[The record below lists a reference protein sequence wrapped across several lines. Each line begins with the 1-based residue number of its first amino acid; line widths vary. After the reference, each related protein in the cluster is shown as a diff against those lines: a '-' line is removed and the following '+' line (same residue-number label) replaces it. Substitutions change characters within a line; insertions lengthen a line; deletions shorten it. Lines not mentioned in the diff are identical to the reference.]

1 MTASASAES
10 TLMFTEART
19 ANEFVA
25 AQFDAIAGDVQAVIG
40 EIARRD
46 VRFVAT
52 CGRGSSDHAAMFAK
66 YLIESRVGLP
76 TLSFAPSVFSV
87 YEKQVRLDDALFLTI
102 SQSGR
107 SPDLVR
113 CTERARESGAFVV
126 ALVNDASS
134 PVAQAANVV
143 IDMGAAEERSV
154 AATKSM
160 ICTLSALVHLVGT
173 WAEADELLV
182 ALRELP
188 GQLREAFD
196 CDWSPFVEGLVP
208 ARHAYVVGRGTGF
221 AIALEAAIKL
231 KETSALHAEAQSAA
245 EVRHG
250 PMVIVDK
257 GFPILVFSQDDPSAV
272 GTEALLRDLHAQ
284 GAELYVAGTEP
295 AVGKRLPIVKTTQPE
310 LQPIVSLQSFYRA
323 AAELAVR
330 RGMSPDAP
338 PHLTKV
344 TETI

>member
-1 MTASASAES
+1 MVAPASAES
-10 TLMFTEART
+10 TLMFIEARS

-25 AQFDAIAGDVQAVIG
+25 AQFDAIAADLQGVIS
-40 EIARRD
+40 EANRRD

-87 YEKQVRLDDALFLTI
+87 YEKEVRLDGALFLTI

-126 ALVNDASS
+126 ALVNDAAS
-134 PVAQAANVV
+134 PVAQAADAV
-143 IDMGAAEERSV
+143 IDVGAAEERSV

-160 ICTLSALVHLVGT
+160 LCTLSALVHLVGT
-173 WAEADELLV
+173 WAGADDLLD

-188 GQLREAFD
+188 GQLHEAFD
-196 CDWSPFVEGLVP
+196 CDWSEFVEGLVP

-257 GFPILVFSQDDPSAV
+257 GFPILVFSQDDPSAT

-284 GAELYVAGTEP
+284 GADLYVAGRAP
-295 AVGKRLPIVKTTQPE
+295 AIGTRLPIVATRQPE
-310 LQPIVSLQSFYRA
+310 LQPLVSLQSFYRA
-323 AAELAVR
+323 AAELAIL
-330 RGMSPDAP
+330 RGQSPDAP

-344 TETI
+344 TETV